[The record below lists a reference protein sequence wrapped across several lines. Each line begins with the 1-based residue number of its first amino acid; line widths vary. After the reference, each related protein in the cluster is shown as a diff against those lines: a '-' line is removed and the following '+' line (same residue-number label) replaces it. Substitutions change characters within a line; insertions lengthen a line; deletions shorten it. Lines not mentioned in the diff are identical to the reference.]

1 MSADHDPVRWIA
13 DTLAGT
19 RPMWPTYPVP
29 RLLQQAE
36 PSRTEQI
43 RELVRISGP
52 LSAKAIALQLE
63 LERTDLVSALLKVD
77 LQKERVRR
85 IGPLYE
91 WNHGYDEAQARELAA
106 AVRLLRR
113 HGYTVRRRS

>member
-19 RPMWPTYPVP
+19 RPMWPRYP
-29 RLLQQAE
+29 E
-36 PSRTEQI
+36 PKDRHPPAPTRTEQI
-43 RELVRISGP
+43 RQLVRMSGP
-52 LSAKAIALQLE
+52 LSAQSIALQLE
-63 LERTDLVSALLKVD
+63 LERPDLVSALLKVD
-77 LQKERVRR
+77 LQRERVRR
-85 IGPLYE
+85 IGTLYE

-106 AVRLLRR
+106 AVSLLRR